1 MTDDV
6 SRDGAT
12 PNALLRKSNPVDA
25 KVGKI
30 LKLRRQMVGLTQ
42 AELGERSGLSAQQIH
57 KYESGQSCMASAR
70 LVQMASILEVPVSFF
85 FDAIE
90 DHPEAPNDLMEMLS
104 DPACLEVML
113 ALRAVSSASERHRI
127 VDLVRVIVD
136 HERARVDADTASNEA
151 SVTYLAQ
158 HRAARD

>member
-6 SRDGAT
+6 SRDGAA
-12 PNALLRKSNPVDA
+12 PGAPLRKSNPVDT

-42 AELGERSGLSAQQIH
+42 AELGEKSGLSAQQIH

-90 DHPEAPNDLMEMLS
+90 DHPQAPNDLMDMLA
-104 DPACLEVML
+104 DPACLEVLL
-113 ALRAVSSASERHRI
+113 ALRTVPSASERHRI
-127 VDLVRVIVD
+127 VDLLRVIVD
-136 HERARVDADTASNEA
+136 HERARASTTAANDA
-151 SVTYLAQ
+151 SVTYLAE
-158 HRAARD
+158 HRSARD

>member
-1 MTDDV
+1 
-6 SRDGAT
+6 
-12 PNALLRKSNPVDA
+12 
-25 KVGKI
+25 
-30 LKLRRQMVGLTQ
+30 
-42 AELGERSGLSAQQIH
+42 
-57 KYESGQSCMASAR
+57 MAAAR

-90 DHPEAPNDLMEMLS
+90 DHPEAPNDLLEMLS

-113 ALRAVSSASERHRI
+113 ALRAVASASERHRI

-136 HERARVDADTASNEA
+136 HERARAGNGAANET

-158 HRAARD
+158 HRSARE

>member
-6 SRDGAT
+6 SRIGAS
-12 PNALLRKSNPVDA
+12 PNSLLRKSNPVDI

-42 AELGERSGLSAQQIH
+42 AELGEKSGLSAQQIH

-70 LVQMASILEVPVSFF
+70 LVQMASILEIPVSFF

-90 DHPEAPNDLMEMLS
+90 EHPEAPNDLVEMLS

-113 ALRAVSSASERHRI
+113 ALRAIPSASERHRI
-127 VDLVRVIVD
+127 VDLLRVIVD
-136 HERARVDADTASNEA
+136 HERTRASTREANEA

-158 HRAARD
+158 HRP

>member
-1 MTDDV
+1 MTDRN
-6 SRDGAT
+6 SRNSAA
-12 PNALLRKSNPVDA
+12 PNPLPRKSNPVDA

-42 AELGERSGLSAQQIH
+42 ADLGERSGLSAQQIH
-57 KYESGQSCMASAR
+57 KYESGQSCMAAAR
-70 LVQMASILEVPVSFF
+70 LVQMAAILEVPISFF
-85 FDAIE
+85 FDTIE
-90 DHPEAPNDLMEMLS
+90 DHPEAPNDLLEMLS

-113 ALRAVSSASERHRI
+113 ALRAVPSTSERHRI

-136 HERARVDADTASNEA
+136 HERARASTSVASEA

-158 HRAARD
+158 HRTARD